1 MQQNILESLS
11 GRVLP
16 TLRVIQPPNVQ
27 VYIDSMLR
35 RRELDEDTKVS
46 EFFGFFIT
54 GGLVFYWVAALEM
67 VVKGF
72 NDIVGVHWFQD
83 DSGVLYSHQEMFLD

>member
-1 MQQNILESLS
+1 M
-11 GRVLP
+11 
-16 TLRVIQPPNVQ
+16 
-27 VYIDSMLR
+27 
-35 RRELDEDTKVS
+35 
-46 EFFGFFIT
+46 
-54 GGLVFYWVAALEM
+54 FYWIAALEM